1 MENLATRVL
10 AALLAL
16 ATGLAAQEEK
26 PPAKAA
32 EPAKAEPAIA
42 LQLRCSDLWLTFAEA
57 LGAEYRKANP
67 NASVT
72 VSGGGSSAA
81 LSSLA
86 AAKADVAIT
95 SRQATDEQ
103 LKEIR
108 AKGFEPMEFVFGYE
122 AIAIVVPK
130 ANPLPSLTLAQ
141 LADLYGKQG
150 KTTKWSQLGVTLPD
164 DRDAAVQI
172 VGREPNSAPQE
183 HFVTTVLGRRG
194 ALRDDVHTIGDTKDL
209 VQHVAKTPSAIG
221 FCPPDFV
228 GDTLRIVPL
237 AAKADGKPLL
247 PGDAGYPLRRPVY
260 AYFRDDPAGHTK
272 RFVLSIRKSEA
283 FKAAG
288 LTPP

>member
-1 MENLATRVL
+1 MENLATRAL

-16 ATGLAAQEEK
+16 TIGLAAQEEK

-32 EPAKAEPAIA
+32 EPAKAEPAVV
-42 LQLRCSDLWLTFAEA
+42 LQLRCSDLWLTLAAA
-57 LGAEYRKANP
+57 LGEEYSKAHP
-67 NASVT
+67 NASLT

-81 LSSLA
+81 LSSMA

-95 SRQATDEQ
+95 TRQATDDQ

-108 AKGFEPMEFVFGYE
+108 AKGFEPMEFVVGYE

-130 ANPLPSLTLAQ
+130 TNPLPSLTLAQ

-150 KTTKWSQLGVTLPD
+150 KTTKWSQLGITLPS
-164 DRDAAVQI
+164 DRDATVQI

-209 VQHVAKTPSAIG
+209 VAHLAKTPNAIG
-221 FCPPDFV
+221 FCPPTFV
-228 GDTLRIVPL
+228 GDDLRIVPI

-247 PGDAGYPLRRPVY
+247 PGEAGYPLRRPVY

-272 RFVLSIRKSEA
+272 RFVLWIRKS
-283 FKAAG
+283 KALAASG